1 MYSHGRDRVWHD
13 REEVAAFFRTGARV
27 YVCGS
32 SSMSQSLQHT
42 SVQILQELRGISEEE
57 AEEVY
62 KSLKSSRFSL
72 DVYG

>member
-1 MYSHGRDRVWHD
+1 
-13 REEVAAFFRTGARV
+13 
-27 YVCGS
+27 
-32 SSMSQSLQHT
+32 MSQSLQHT

>member
-1 MYSHGRDRVWHD
+1 MYSLGRDRVWHD
-13 REEVAAFFRTGARV
+13 REEVAASFRTGARV

-42 SVQILQELRGISEEE
+42 SVQILQELRGISQEE
-57 AEEVY
+57 AEELY